1 MRYYLLAGLSIL
13 SAFNV
18 QGKTLFGDVRLT
30 EVQPTQGQAD
40 WAPNPEYK
48 PLYPVSLARKG
59 TAGCAIFKV
68 TVNARGNTESVE
80 LLHSVPSKSLS
91 RPGKKILRKWPWSA
105 ASGTAAQIE
114 EKTVRLDF
122 CLGGQSV
129 DEAQALCKAQAALSC
144 DA

>member
-1 MRYYLLAGLSIL
+1 MRYCLLAGLSFL

-18 QGKTLFGDVRLT
+18 QSKTLFGDVRLT
-30 EVQPTQGQAD
+30 EVQPSLGQVV
-40 WAPNPEYK
+40 WVPNPEYK
-48 PLYPVSLARKG
+48 PLYPISLARKG

-80 LLHSVPSKSLS
+80 LLYSAPSKSLS
-91 RPGKKILRKWPWSA
+91 RPGKKILSKWPWSTA
-105 ASGTAAQIE
+105 QGTAAQAE

-144 DA
+144 EA